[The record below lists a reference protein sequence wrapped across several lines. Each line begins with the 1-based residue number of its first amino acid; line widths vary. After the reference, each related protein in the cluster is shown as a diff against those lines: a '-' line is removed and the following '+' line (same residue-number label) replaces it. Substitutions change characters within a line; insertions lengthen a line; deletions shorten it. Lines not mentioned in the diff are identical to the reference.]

1 MRNRLPHLFLQ
12 SAILSA
18 VLCTAAPA
26 QTPPSSGWTCR
37 GAWSANAAGKEFGFV
52 WVRLNADDTADLWTT
67 GGSAV
72 PPDSIP
78 AAPPASAHHQSAGQV
93 SHFGSN
99 VVGVTY
105 QPPKGNPAMVMIDRQ
120 NHMLSTPRQK
130 APIACTP

>member
-1 MRNRLPHLFLQ
+1 MRNRLIQLLLP
-12 SAILSA
+12 SAILGAALSPS
-18 VLCTAAPA
+18 VLA

-37 GAWSANAAGKEFGFV
+37 GAWSANAAGTEFGFV
-52 WVRLNADDTADLWTT
+52 WLRLNAHDTADVWTT

-78 AAPPASAHHQSAGQV
+78 AAPPASARHQSAGQV
-93 SHFGSN
+93 SHFGN

-105 QPPKGNPAMVMIDRQ
+105 QPRAGNPVMVMVDRQ
-120 NHMLSTPRQK
+120 SHMLSTSRQK